1 MFSKIP
7 CLQIITLNAGST
19 WYNSKQLQSKKKF
32 DPFYFND
39 NKESTKEW
47 TSPLI
52 KVREMEQG
60 RENQDNY
67 IGRDRLLLYC
77 WALIWGGV
85 GSAWETG
92 HPQKIS
98 FEWMVLGNQRITDS
112 KELGSHIADGF
123 FISWATRET
132 HWEEIRKIN
141 TYNLKF

>member
-98 FEWMVLGNQRITDS
+98 FEWMVLGSQRITNS
-112 KELGSHIADGF
+112 KELEKWMKHQMKKRIKD
-123 FISWATRET
+123 
-132 HWEEIRKIN
+132 
-141 TYNLKF
+141 